1 MTFICFIFSPFS
13 LLSPPSECGDA
24 CERDGVCRVPHAAVA
39 EANCAATAGRT
50 AHTPHTSL
58 PITAMLVLFETPA
71 GYALFKVLDKTK
83 IASAEDVF
91 RHFDTV
97 EHAQQ
102 VVKLKAFSKFE
113 DTTSAL
119 AAATSI
125 CDGKLDK
132 SLKSFL
138 KEAVL
143 KGKEDA
149 DKVRPRADRWE
160 AAHRRQMRRRRRAAD
175 APAM

>member
-1 MTFICFIFSPFS
+1 
-13 LLSPPSECGDA
+13 
-24 CERDGVCRVPHAAVA
+24 
-39 EANCAATAGRT
+39 
-50 AHTPHTSL
+50 
-58 PITAMLVLFETPA
+58 MLVLFETPA
-71 GYALFKVLDKTK
+71 GYALFKLLDKAK
-83 IASAEDVF
+83 IAKAEDVY

-138 KEAVL
+138 KEAIL
-143 KGKEDA
+143 KGKESA
-149 DKVRPRADRWE
+149 DKVRT
-160 AAHRRQMRRRRRAAD
+160 AAHATVRNTHARRD
-175 APAM
+175 AVCTVRVAPCSSCVVSASLRVVVPFHSGDSRCGGCEVGWSDQGEVGY